1 MKERGLFYLHNRCGR
16 TKDAADFAIVLTV
29 SVPDKV
35 TSIYMYLVEFG
46 SIGVSTII
54 FISTRCGGH
63 PLVKQV
69 VTLSFNAK
77 VDLADF

>member
-1 MKERGLFYLHNRCGR
+1 MG
-16 TKDAADFAIVLTV
+16 
-29 SVPDKV
+29 
-35 TSIYMYLVEFG
+35 
-46 SIGVSTII
+46 II
-54 FISTRCGGH
+54 LNCGGH